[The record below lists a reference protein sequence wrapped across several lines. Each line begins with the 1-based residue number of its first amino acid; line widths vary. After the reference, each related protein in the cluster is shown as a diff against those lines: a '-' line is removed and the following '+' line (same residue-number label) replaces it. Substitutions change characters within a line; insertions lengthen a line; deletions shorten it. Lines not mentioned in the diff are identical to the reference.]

1 MDDQAQGHA
10 MTEIGLAL
18 AMVFF
23 TMMVMGLV
31 FISAPSLQNTSAR
44 YEQIQVISNESLP
57 NSSDMAGEQ
66 PPLVIYYDGQ
76 FYDTQLKPLS
86 PVVDGVSRLLLAVPP
101 NISLLEASK
110 AQQQISG
117 VSISITLLS
126 PEWVDYLESEL

>member
-1 MDDQAQGHA
+1 
-10 MTEIGLAL
+10 
-18 AMVFF
+18 MVFF